1 MITVF
6 TGLIRYSGVAGVI
19 LLWTTTLLAMRRI
32 GLGLVDAR
40 PLSHLGIEPWS
51 SMLFSTGLLVSSA
64 LFIIFAVY
72 AKKAYRANQRFLVYF
87 LIGQAGQ
94 IIVAIAP
101 YGMNSSYR
109 LVHTV
114 AAFTL
119 AFSLP
124 FLIREFARS
133 QSHIK
138 YSKLFRY
145 LFLLELVMFVVGIG
159 IFTMTSGIAPIGEIL
174 PAVGFHI
181 WIIAAT
187 LFAGAG
193 KSAVLNKSKSHRREA
208 IE

>member
-1 MITVF
+1 MPVVF
-6 TGLIRYSGVAGVI
+6 NSLMRFSGVAGVI
-19 LLWTTTLLAMRRI
+19 LLWTTTLLAMNRI
-32 GLGLVDAR
+32 DLGLVDTR

-51 SMLFSTGLLVSSA
+51 SVLFSTGLLVSSA
-64 LFIIFAVY
+64 LFIIFAFY
-72 AKKAYRANQRFLVYF
+72 IKKAYGANQRFLFYF

-133 QSHIK
+133 QTFTK
-138 YSKLFRY
+138 YNKLFRS
-145 LFLLELVMFVVGIG
+145 LFLIELVMFVVGIG
-159 IFTMTSGIAPIGEIL
+159 IFTMTEGIAPIGEIL

-181 WIIAAT
+181 WIIVTTIVTSNGEPAAIN
-187 LFAGAG
+187 
-193 KSAVLNKSKSHRREA
+193 NK
-208 IE
+208 